1 MRILLAGGVFGN
13 RMEEYAL
20 SAPENVLRSHL
31 AAQGHDVV
39 ATPTARPV
47 PGSLHAG
54 CYHVHH
60 WGEAAYQLAFERA
73 APFIFT
79 THDPFLVSGHGAS
92 ESRLARALQGLVL
105 ERADVVVALAQAEA
119 DVLSRRFGVDPSRF
133 VVIPNGLD
141 LSLYAP
147 GEHREAGD
155 LRILSV
161 GQLAEYKGHRHLIEA
176 VARIAATTDVRLHVV
191 SHNATL
197 QPELERLAEGLGVG
211 DRVTFEGALSTPE
224 LVERY
229 RACDVYAQPS
239 LADLAPVTIT
249 EAMACGRPVVATSAG
264 GIPELVGDA
273 GVIVPP
279 ADAAA
284 LARELERLGADPAER
299 RRLGEAGL
307 ARVVERN
314 DGRRVAAQHA
324 ELYAEVAARVG
335 HERRG
340 PLPRRALALAGL
352 AALRRKE
359 PIARLVPELV
369 RRRPVAAG

>member
-20 SAPENVLRSHL
+20 SAPENVLRTFL
-31 AAQGHDVV
+31 AEQGHDVV

-47 PGSLHAG
+47 PRGIHAD

-73 APFIFT
+73 APFLFT
-79 THDPFLVSGHGAS
+79 SHDPFLVSGYAAS
-92 ESRLARALQGLVL
+92 ESRLARALQALVL
-105 ERADVVVALAQAEA
+105 GHAQVVVALAQAEA
-119 DVLSRRFGVDPSRF
+119 DRLADRFELDPARF

-141 LSLYAP
+141 LSLYS
-147 GEHREAGD
+147 AGD
-155 LRILSV
+155 HAEGSGLRLLSV

-176 VARIAATTDVRLHVV
+176 VARVAGTLDVRLHVV
-191 SHNATL
+191 SHQETL
-197 QPELERLAEGLGVG
+197 RPQLAALCDRLGIRE
-211 DRVTFEGALSTPE
+211 RVTFEGALSTPE

-229 RACDVYAQPS
+229 RACDIYVQPS

-249 EAMACGRPVVATSAG
+249 EAMACGRPVVATSVG

-279 ADAAA
+279 RDAAA
-284 LARELERLGADPAER
+284 LAHELGRLGKDLAER

-307 ARVVERN
+307 ARVTERN
-314 DGRRVAAQHA
+314 DGRRVASLHA

-340 PLPRRALALAGL
+340 SLPRRALALAGL
-352 AALRRKE
+352 AVLRRKE
-359 PIARLVPELV
+359 PIARLVPEFV
-369 RRRPVAAG
+369 RRRPVATG